1 MWQYILPFLL
11 ITVVYSRI
19 YLYLKRHRMLRED
32 KGRKSCIEYLQKAF
46 YLFSFR
52 LFDPHSRG
60 VGYMQPRDYFID
72 SRNLASM

>member
-32 KGRKSCIEYLQKAF
+32 KGRTSRIECL
-46 YLFSFR
+46 L
-52 LFDPHSRG
+52 
-60 VGYMQPRDYFID
+60 
-72 SRNLASM
+72 